1 MRRALV
7 AIAIVVAAGLV
18 ACGGNREAAKPLTLE
33 QRLIRESEVP
43 GSREDPVET
52 RLTAANLD
60 EFTAWQIPGYVRA
73 AEIDPR
79 KLKKAGF
86 VAAIHDTRFIPKR
99 LGGPHTRDAP
109 HVRMLVVQFRTED
122 GATTGADLVYTEGLK
137 PCPGECALQFEEF
150 EAPGVP
156 DARGFRRYATAKRL
170 QETGGGDPPFDS
182 YTITFA
188 DGPFVY
194 EIEGFGPPG
203 KISKKQIE
211 EIADTVY
218 DRVKGAPPAA

>member
-1 MRRALV
+1 MRTALV
-7 AIAIVVAAGLV
+7 AIAVVVLTGLV
-18 ACGGNREAAKPLTLE
+18 ACGGNGEAGKPLTLE
-33 QRLIRESEVP
+33 QRLIREPEAP

-60 EFTAWQIPGYVRA
+60 EFTAWQNEGYVRA
-73 AEIDPR
+73 AEIDPG

-86 VAAIHDTRFIPKR
+86 VAAIHDTRFFPKT

-109 HVRMLVVQFRTED
+109 HVRILVVQFGSEE
-122 GATTGADLVYTEGLK
+122 GAATGADLVYTNGLK
-137 PCPGECALQFEEF
+137 PCPGQCAVQNEEF
-150 EAPGVP
+150 EPSGVP
-156 DARGFRRYATAKRL
+156 DAKGFRRFITAKRI
-170 QETGGGDPPFDS
+170 QETGEGDEPFDS
-182 YTITFA
+182 YTITFS
-188 DGPFVY
+188 DGAFVY
-194 EIEGFGPPG
+194 EVEGFGPPG